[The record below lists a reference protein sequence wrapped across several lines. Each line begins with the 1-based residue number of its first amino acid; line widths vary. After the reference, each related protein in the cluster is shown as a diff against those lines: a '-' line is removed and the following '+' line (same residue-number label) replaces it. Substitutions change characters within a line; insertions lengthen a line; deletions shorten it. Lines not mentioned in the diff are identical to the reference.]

1 MKYQEL
7 LSQDILELKQE
18 MSQVAQQRLSIKSF
32 SFAYNLLVNNMKII
46 IDPYRGGDD
55 YGAKIGDKYEKDILL
70 DLSNYMNNS
79 FNNQNINSI
88 LTRNKDESLTDEDR
102 VNQINKLKQDND
114 LIIQNRFDTSSDLSI
129 IYPLRSSDKLASL
142 IFSNLENNGISVN
155 KYYQRRLPANTKYD
169 YYSIIKDTNP
179 NETIII
185 EYGDADNYKQVV
197 EIIVK
202 SIIEYLALSDT
213 YKVKSGDTLYS
224 IAKKYNISVNELK
237 ELNNLKNNNITIGQ
251 VLKIKS
257 NIPSEEVT
265 EKNYYIVK
273 SGDTLYSIAKKYNTT
288 VDEIKKLNNLKSDNL
303 SIGME
308 LKIKEEPSSTNY
320 IDYVVKSG
328 DNLYSIAKKYNTTVD
343 EIKKLNGLTS
353 GLLNI
358 GMTLKIPIQIG
369 NYINYTVK
377 SGDNLYSI
385 AKKYNTT
392 VDEIKKLN
400 GLTSNLLSI
409 GMELKIPS

>member
-1 MKYQEL
+1 
-7 LSQDILELKQE
+7 

-88 LTRNKDESLTDEDR
+88 LTRNTDESLTDEDR

-155 KYYQRRLPANTKYD
+155 KYYQRRLPTNTKYD

-197 EIIVK
+197 DIIVK

-237 ELNNLKNNNITIGQ
+237 ELNNLKNNNITVGQ

-273 SGDTLYSIAKKYNTT
+273 SGDTLYSIAKKYNTI

-353 GLLNI
+353 NLLNI

-409 GMELKIPS
+409 GMELKIPL

>member
-1 MKYQEL
+1 
-7 LSQDILELKQE
+7 

-70 DLSNYMNNS
+70 DLSKYMNNS

-88 LTRNKDESLTDEDR
+88 LTRNTDESLTDEDR

-114 LIIQNRFDTSSDLSI
+114 LIIQNRFDTSSNLSI

-155 KYYQRRLPANTKYD
+155 KYYQRRLPTNTKYD
-169 YYSIIKDTNP
+169 YYSVIKDTNP

-197 EIIVK
+197 DIIVK

-224 IAKKYNISVNELK
+224 IAKKYNISVDELK
-237 ELNNLKNNNITIGQ
+237 ELNNLKNNNITVGQ

-265 EKNYYIVK
+265 GKNYYIVK

-288 VDEIKKLNNLKSDNL
+288 VDEIKKLNNLKSNNL

-409 GMELKIPS
+409 GMELKIPL

>member
-1 MKYQEL
+1 
-7 LSQDILELKQE
+7 

-88 LTRNKDESLTDEDR
+88 LTRNIDESLTDEDR

-114 LIIQNRFDTSSDLSI
+114 LIIQNRFDTSSNLSI

-155 KYYQRRLPANTKYD
+155 KYYQRRLPTNTKYD

-185 EYGDADNYKQVV
+185 EYGDVDNYKQVV
-197 EIIVK
+197 DIIVK

-224 IAKKYNISVNELK
+224 IAKKYNISVDELK
-237 ELNNLKNNNITIGQ
+237 ELNNLKNNNITVGQ

-265 EKNYYIVK
+265 GKNYYIVK

-288 VDEIKKLNNLKSDNL
+288 VDEIKKLNNLKSNNL

-353 GLLNI
+353 NLLNI

-409 GMELKIPS
+409 GMELKIPL

>member
-1 MKYQEL
+1 
-7 LSQDILELKQE
+7 

-70 DLSNYMNNS
+70 DLSKYMNNS

-88 LTRNKDESLTDEDR
+88 LTRNTDELLTDENR
-102 VNQINKLKQDND
+102 VNKINKLKQDND
-114 LIIQNRFDTSSDLSI
+114 LIIQNRFDTSSNLSI

-155 KYYQRRLPANTKYD
+155 KYYQRRLPTNTKYD
-169 YYSIIKDTNP
+169 YYSVIKDTNP

-197 EIIVK
+197 DIIVK

-224 IAKKYNISVNELK
+224 IAKKYNISVDELK
-237 ELNNLKNNNITIGQ
+237 ELNNLKNNNITVGQ

-265 EKNYYIVK
+265 GKNYYIVK

-288 VDEIKKLNNLKSDNL
+288 VDEIKKLNNLKSNNL

-353 GLLNI
+353 NLLNI

-369 NYINYTVK
+369 NYINYTIK

-409 GMELKIPS
+409 GMELKIPL

>member
-1 MKYQEL
+1 
-7 LSQDILELKQE
+7 

-88 LTRNKDESLTDEDR
+88 LTRNTDESLTDEDR

-155 KYYQRRLPANTKYD
+155 KYYQRRLPTNTKYD

-197 EIIVK
+197 DIIVK

-224 IAKKYNISVNELK
+224 IAKKYNISVDELK
-237 ELNNLKNNNITIGQ
+237 ELNNLKNNNITVGQ

-257 NIPSEEVT
+257 NIPSKEVT
-265 EKNYYIVK
+265 GKNYYIVK

-353 GLLNI
+353 NLLNI

-409 GMELKIPS
+409 GMELKIPL

>member
-1 MKYQEL
+1 
-7 LSQDILELKQE
+7 

-88 LTRNKDESLTDEDR
+88 LTRNTDESLTDEDR

-114 LIIQNRFDTSSDLSI
+114 LIIQNRFDTSSNLSI

-155 KYYQRRLPANTKYD
+155 KYYQRRLPTNTKYD
-169 YYSIIKDTNP
+169 YYSVIKDTNP

-197 EIIVK
+197 DIIVK

-237 ELNNLKNNNITIGQ
+237 ELNNLKNNNIIVGQ

-265 EKNYYIVK
+265 GKNYYIVK

-288 VDEIKKLNNLKSDNL
+288 VDEIKKLNNLKSNNL

-353 GLLNI
+353 NLLNI

-409 GMELKIPS
+409 GMELKIPL

>member
-1 MKYQEL
+1 
-7 LSQDILELKQE
+7 

-155 KYYQRRLPANTKYD
+155 KYYQRRLPTNTKYD

-409 GMELKIPS
+409 SMELKIPS

>member
-1 MKYQEL
+1 
-7 LSQDILELKQE
+7 

-155 KYYQRRLPANTKYD
+155 KYYQRRLPTNTKYD

-392 VDEIKKLN
+392 VDELKKLN

>member
-1 MKYQEL
+1 
-7 LSQDILELKQE
+7 

-70 DLSNYMNNS
+70 DLSKYMNNS

-88 LTRNKDESLTDEDR
+88 LTRNTDESLTDEDR

-114 LIIQNRFDTSSDLSI
+114 LIIQNRFDTSSNLSI

-155 KYYQRRLPANTKYD
+155 KYYQRRLPTNTKYD
-169 YYSIIKDTNP
+169 YYSVIKDTNP

-197 EIIVK
+197 DIIVK

-224 IAKKYNISVNELK
+224 IAKKYNISVDELK
-237 ELNNLKNNNITIGQ
+237 ELNNLKNNNITVGQ

-265 EKNYYIVK
+265 GKNYYIVK

-288 VDEIKKLNNLKSDNL
+288 VDEIKKLNNLKSNNL

-328 DNLYSIAKKYNTTVD
+328 DNLYSIVKKYNTTVD

-353 GLLNI
+353 NLLNI
-358 GMTLKIPIQIG
+358 GMTLKIPVQIG
-369 NYINYTVK
+369 NYINYTIK

-409 GMELKIPS
+409 GMELKIPL

>member
-1 MKYQEL
+1 
-7 LSQDILELKQE
+7 

-88 LTRNKDESLTDEDR
+88 LTRNTDESLTDEDR

-155 KYYQRRLPANTKYD
+155 KYYQRRLPTNTKYD

-409 GMELKIPS
+409 GMELKIPL

>member
-1 MKYQEL
+1 
-7 LSQDILELKQE
+7 

-88 LTRNKDESLTDEDR
+88 LTRNTDESLTDEDR

-155 KYYQRRLPANTKYD
+155 KYYQRRLPTNTKYD

-197 EIIVK
+197 DIIVK

-224 IAKKYNISVNELK
+224 IAKKYNISVDELK
-237 ELNNLKNNNITIGQ
+237 ELNNLKNNNITVGQ

-257 NIPSEEVT
+257 NIPSKEVT
-265 EKNYYIVK
+265 GKNYYIVK

-353 GLLNI
+353 NLLNI

>member
-1 MKYQEL
+1 
-7 LSQDILELKQE
+7 

-155 KYYQRRLPANTKYD
+155 KYYQRRLPTNTKYD

-288 VDEIKKLNNLKSDNL
+288 VDKIKKLNNLKSDNL

>member
-1 MKYQEL
+1 
-7 LSQDILELKQE
+7 

-55 YGAKIGDKYEKDILL
+55 YGAKIGDKYEKNILL

-155 KYYQRRLPANTKYD
+155 KYYQRRLPTNTKYD

-328 DNLYSIAKKYNTTVD
+328 DNLYSIAKKYNTTID

-409 GMELKIPS
+409 GMELKIPL

>member
-1 MKYQEL
+1 
-7 LSQDILELKQE
+7 

-70 DLSNYMNNS
+70 DLSKYMNNS

-88 LTRNKDESLTDEDR
+88 LTRNTDESLTDEDR

-114 LIIQNRFDTSSDLSI
+114 LIIQNRFDTSSNLSI

-155 KYYQRRLPANTKYD
+155 KYYQRRLPTNTKYD
-169 YYSIIKDTNP
+169 YYSVIKDTNP

-197 EIIVK
+197 DIIVK

-224 IAKKYNISVNELK
+224 IAKKYNISVDELK
-237 ELNNLKNNNITIGQ
+237 ELNNLKNNNITVGQ

-265 EKNYYIVK
+265 GKNYYIVK

-288 VDEIKKLNNLKSDNL
+288 VDEIKKSNNLKSNNL

-353 GLLNI
+353 NLLNI

-369 NYINYTVK
+369 NYINYTIK

-385 AKKYNTT
+385 AKKYNTN

-409 GMELKIPS
+409 GMELKIPL

>member
-1 MKYQEL
+1 
-7 LSQDILELKQE
+7 

-88 LTRNKDESLTDEDR
+88 LTRNIDESLTDEDR

-155 KYYQRRLPANTKYD
+155 KYYQRRLPTNTKYD
-169 YYSIIKDTNP
+169 YYSVIKDTNP

-185 EYGDADNYKQVV
+185 EYGDANNYKQVV
-197 EIIVK
+197 DIIVK

-237 ELNNLKNNNITIGQ
+237 ELNNLKNNNITVGQ

-265 EKNYYIVK
+265 GKNYYIVK

-353 GLLNI
+353 NLLNI

-409 GMELKIPS
+409 GMELKIPL

>member
-1 MKYQEL
+1 
-7 LSQDILELKQE
+7 

-155 KYYQRRLPANTKYD
+155 KYYQRRLPTNTKYD

-343 EIKKLNGLTS
+343 KIKKLNGLTS

>member
-1 MKYQEL
+1 
-7 LSQDILELKQE
+7 

-88 LTRNKDESLTDEDR
+88 LTRNIDESLTDEDR

-155 KYYQRRLPANTKYD
+155 KYYQRRLPTNTKYD

-197 EIIVK
+197 DIIVK

-237 ELNNLKNNNITIGQ
+237 ELNNLKNNNITVGQ

-265 EKNYYIVK
+265 GKNYYIVK

-353 GLLNI
+353 NLLNI

>member
-1 MKYQEL
+1 
-7 LSQDILELKQE
+7 

-88 LTRNKDESLTDEDR
+88 LTRNTDESLTDEDR

-114 LIIQNRFDTSSDLSI
+114 LIIQNRFDTSSNLSI

-155 KYYQRRLPANTKYD
+155 KYYQRRLPTNTKYD
-169 YYSIIKDTNP
+169 YYSVIKDTNP

-197 EIIVK
+197 DIIVK

-224 IAKKYNISVNELK
+224 IAKKYNISVDELK
-237 ELNNLKNNNITIGQ
+237 ELNNLKNNNITVGQ

-257 NIPSEEVT
+257 NIPSKEVT
-265 EKNYYIVK
+265 GKNYYIVK

-353 GLLNI
+353 NLLNI

-409 GMELKIPS
+409 GMELKIPL

>member
-1 MKYQEL
+1 
-7 LSQDILELKQE
+7 

-88 LTRNKDESLTDEDR
+88 LTRNTDESLTDEDR

-155 KYYQRRLPANTKYD
+155 KYYQRRLPTNTKYD

-288 VDEIKKLNNLKSDNL
+288 IDEIKKLNNLKSDNL

-369 NYINYTVK
+369 SYINYTVK

-392 VDEIKKLN
+392 VDELKKLN

>member
-1 MKYQEL
+1 
-7 LSQDILELKQE
+7 

-46 IDPYRGGDD
+46 IDSYRGGDD

-155 KYYQRRLPANTKYD
+155 KYYQRRLPTNTKYD

-328 DNLYSIAKKYNTTVD
+328 DTLYSIAKKYNTTVD

>member
-1 MKYQEL
+1 
-7 LSQDILELKQE
+7 

-88 LTRNKDESLTDEDR
+88 LTRNTDESLTDEDR

-155 KYYQRRLPANTKYD
+155 KYYQRRLPTNTKYD

-197 EIIVK
+197 DIIVK

-237 ELNNLKNNNITIGQ
+237 ELNNLKNNNITVGQ

-353 GLLNI
+353 NLLNI

-377 SGDNLYSI
+377 PGDNLYSI

>member
-1 MKYQEL
+1 
-7 LSQDILELKQE
+7 

-88 LTRNKDESLTDEDR
+88 LTRNTDESLTDEDR
-102 VNQINKLKQDND
+102 VNKINKLKQDND

-155 KYYQRRLPANTKYD
+155 KYYQRRLPTNTKYD
-169 YYSIIKDTNP
+169 YYSVIKDTNP

-185 EYGDADNYKQVV
+185 EYGDANNYKQVV
-197 EIIVK
+197 DIIVK

-237 ELNNLKNNNITIGQ
+237 ELNNLKNNNITVGQ
-251 VLKIKS
+251 LLKIKS
-257 NIPSEEVT
+257 NIPSKEVT
-265 EKNYYIVK
+265 GKNYYIVK

-353 GLLNI
+353 NLLNI

-409 GMELKIPS
+409 GMELKIPL

>member
-1 MKYQEL
+1 
-7 LSQDILELKQE
+7 

-88 LTRNKDESLTDEDR
+88 LTRNTDESLTDEDR

-155 KYYQRRLPANTKYD
+155 KYYQRRLPTNTKYD

-185 EYGDADNYKQVV
+185 EYGDVDNYKQVV
-197 EIIVK
+197 DIIVK

-224 IAKKYNISVNELK
+224 IAKKYNISVDELK
-237 ELNNLKNNNITIGQ
+237 ELNNLKNNNITVGQ

-257 NIPSEEVT
+257 NIPSKEVT
-265 EKNYYIVK
+265 GKNYYIVK

-353 GLLNI
+353 NLLNI

>member
-1 MKYQEL
+1 
-7 LSQDILELKQE
+7 

-88 LTRNKDESLTDEDR
+88 LTRNIDESLTDEDR

-155 KYYQRRLPANTKYD
+155 KYYQRRLPTNTKYD

-185 EYGDADNYKQVV
+185 EYGDVDNYKQVV
-197 EIIVK
+197 DIIVK

-224 IAKKYNISVNELK
+224 IAKKYNISVDELK
-237 ELNNLKNNNITIGQ
+237 ELNNLKNNNITVGQ

-257 NIPSEEVT
+257 NIPSKEVT
-265 EKNYYIVK
+265 GKNYYIVK

-353 GLLNI
+353 NLLNI

>member
-1 MKYQEL
+1 
-7 LSQDILELKQE
+7 

-88 LTRNKDESLTDEDR
+88 LTRNTDESLTDEDR

-155 KYYQRRLPANTKYD
+155 KYYQRRLPTNTKYD

-308 LKIKEEPSSTNY
+308 LKIEEEPSSTNY

>member
-1 MKYQEL
+1 
-7 LSQDILELKQE
+7 

-88 LTRNKDESLTDEDR
+88 LTRNTDESLTDEDR

-155 KYYQRRLPANTKYD
+155 KYYQRRLPTNTKYD

-288 VDEIKKLNNLKSDNL
+288 VDKIKKLNNLKSDNL

>member
-1 MKYQEL
+1 
-7 LSQDILELKQE
+7 

-88 LTRNKDESLTDEDR
+88 LTRNTDESLTDEDR

>member
-1 MKYQEL
+1 
-7 LSQDILELKQE
+7 

-88 LTRNKDESLTDEDR
+88 LTRNTDESLTDEDR

-155 KYYQRRLPANTKYD
+155 KYYQRRLPTNTKYD
-169 YYSIIKDTNP
+169 YYSVIKDTNP

-197 EIIVK
+197 DIIVK

-224 IAKKYNISVNELK
+224 IAKKYNISVDELK
-237 ELNNLKNNNITIGQ
+237 ELNNLKNNNITVGQ

-257 NIPSEEVT
+257 NIPSKEVT
-265 EKNYYIVK
+265 GKNYYIVK

-353 GLLNI
+353 NLLNI

>member
-1 MKYQEL
+1 
-7 LSQDILELKQE
+7 

-88 LTRNKDESLTDEDR
+88 LTRNIDESLTDEDR

-155 KYYQRRLPANTKYD
+155 KYYQRRLPTNTKYD

-197 EIIVK
+197 DIIVK

-237 ELNNLKNNNITIGQ
+237 ELNNLKNNNITVGQ

-353 GLLNI
+353 NLLNI

>member
-1 MKYQEL
+1 
-7 LSQDILELKQE
+7 

-88 LTRNKDESLTDEDR
+88 LTRNTDESLTDEDR

-114 LIIQNRFDTSSDLSI
+114 LIIQNRFDTSSDFSI

-155 KYYQRRLPANTKYD
+155 KYYQRRLPTNTKYD

>member
-1 MKYQEL
+1 
-7 LSQDILELKQE
+7 

-88 LTRNKDESLTDEDR
+88 LTRNTDESLTDEDR

-155 KYYQRRLPANTKYD
+155 KYYQRRLPTNTKYD

-185 EYGDADNYKQVV
+185 EYGDADNYRQVV

-409 GMELKIPS
+409 GMELKIPL

>member
-1 MKYQEL
+1 
-7 LSQDILELKQE
+7 

-88 LTRNKDESLTDEDR
+88 LTRNIDESLTDEDR

-155 KYYQRRLPANTKYD
+155 KYYQRRLPTNTKYD

-197 EIIVK
+197 DIIVK

-353 GLLNI
+353 NLLNI

>member
-1 MKYQEL
+1 
-7 LSQDILELKQE
+7 

-88 LTRNKDESLTDEDR
+88 LTRNTDESLTDEDR

-155 KYYQRRLPANTKYD
+155 KYYQRRLPTNTKYD

>member
-1 MKYQEL
+1 
-7 LSQDILELKQE
+7 

-70 DLSNYMNNS
+70 DLSKYMNNS

-88 LTRNKDESLTDEDR
+88 LTRNTDESLTDEDR

-155 KYYQRRLPANTKYD
+155 KYYQRRLPTNTKYD
-169 YYSIIKDTNP
+169 YYSVIKDTNP

-197 EIIVK
+197 DIIVK

-224 IAKKYNISVNELK
+224 IAKKYNISVDELK
-237 ELNNLKNNNITIGQ
+237 ELNNLKNNNITVGQ

-257 NIPSEEVT
+257 NIPSKEVT
-265 EKNYYIVK
+265 GKNYYIVK

-288 VDEIKKLNNLKSDNL
+288 VDEIKKLNNLKSNNL

-353 GLLNI
+353 NLLNI

-409 GMELKIPS
+409 GMELKIPL

>member
-1 MKYQEL
+1 
-7 LSQDILELKQE
+7 

-88 LTRNKDESLTDEDR
+88 LTRNIDESLTDEDR

-155 KYYQRRLPANTKYD
+155 KYYQRRLPTNTKYD

-185 EYGDADNYKQVV
+185 EYGDVDNYKQVV
-197 EIIVK
+197 DIIVK

-237 ELNNLKNNNITIGQ
+237 ELNNLKNNNITVGQ
-251 VLKIKS
+251 LLKIKS
-257 NIPSEEVT
+257 NIPSKEVT
-265 EKNYYIVK
+265 GKNYYIVK

-353 GLLNI
+353 NLLNI

>member
-1 MKYQEL
+1 
-7 LSQDILELKQE
+7 

-88 LTRNKDESLTDEDR
+88 LTRNTDESLTDEDR

-155 KYYQRRLPANTKYD
+155 KYYQRRLPTNTKYD

-185 EYGDADNYKQVV
+185 EYGDVDNYKQVV
-197 EIIVK
+197 DIIVK

-237 ELNNLKNNNITIGQ
+237 ELNNLKNNNITVGQ
-251 VLKIKS
+251 LLKIKS
-257 NIPSEEVT
+257 NIPSKEVT
-265 EKNYYIVK
+265 GKNYYIVK

-353 GLLNI
+353 NLLNI

>member
-1 MKYQEL
+1 
-7 LSQDILELKQE
+7 

-88 LTRNKDESLTDEDR
+88 LTRNTDESLTDEDR

-155 KYYQRRLPANTKYD
+155 KYYQRRLPTNTKYD

-265 EKNYYIVK
+265 EKNYYIAK

-288 VDEIKKLNNLKSDNL
+288 IDEIKKLNNLKSDNL

-369 NYINYTVK
+369 SYINYTVK

-392 VDEIKKLN
+392 VDELKKLN

>member
-155 KYYQRRLPANTKYD
+155 KYYQRRLPTNTKYD

-409 GMELKIPS
+409 GMELKIPL